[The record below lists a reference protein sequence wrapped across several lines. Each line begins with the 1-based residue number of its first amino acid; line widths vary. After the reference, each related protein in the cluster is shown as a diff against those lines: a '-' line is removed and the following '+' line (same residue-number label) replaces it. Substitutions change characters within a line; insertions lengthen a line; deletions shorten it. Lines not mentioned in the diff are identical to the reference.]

1 LRFHDHDTR
10 RTAGLEKQ
18 KLVRGDRTRQQAVYG
33 YLSECG
39 QAMGWAAWTS
49 IATAVSAVVALFT
62 FLFAVWNT
70 FQSARRESNRRDWE
84 RLQALAQVLHQGP
97 QAGEWA
103 QKLAIRELADL
114 KTKKVQALLL
124 AEGALTYWESR
135 QAEVPS
141 GLLAELRKVIDE
153 LSE

>member
-1 LRFHDHDTR
+1 
-10 RTAGLEKQ
+10 
-18 KLVRGDRTRQQAVYG
+18 
-33 YLSECG
+33 
-39 QAMGWAAWTS
+39 MGWAAWTS